1 VYVPT
6 IDRTILFGGVNPL
19 DGSLLNDT
27 WDYDYHRN
35 RWANLHPRH
44 APVPRMAHYMAF
56 ESRTNRLVMF
66 GGFLAPY
73 EQATNDTWIYDV
85 ATNRWSQVVPKE
97 SPGPRA
103 WHVMSRTNGPVVLF
117 GGGPDQPGFTN
128 ETFLYTSRSN
138 TWTKVSGGKRRGD
151 DGDDDHE
158 RSVAT
163 AIMTSGRQLPR
174 QGPTPDRR

>member
-1 VYVPT
+1 
-6 IDRTILFGGVNPL
+6 
-19 DGSLLNDT
+19 
-27 WDYDYHRN
+27 
-35 RWANLHPRH
+35 
-44 APVPRMAHYMAF
+44 
-56 ESRTNRLVMF
+56 
-66 GGFLAPY
+66 
-73 EQATNDTWIYDV
+73 
-85 ATNRWSQVVPKE
+85 
-97 SPGPRA
+97 
-103 WHVMSRTNGPVVLF
+103 VVLF